1 MNSAL
6 PGAAAE
12 GPTTVSMVAMTY
24 EQVIDAAL
32 SAVEVSPGD
41 FAVVRRNG
49 RPFLALPA
57 GRVAAIHTLRLYQ
70 PQRRKARVGTSLT
83 QFLVL
88 AGLHRWLLPK
98 VRCHG
103 GVVALEPES
112 PRCLTGTAGVMLGSP
127 EHRVRRA
134 ILCYETTTGR
144 EVAKLAFGAEGQ
156 AAIDGEARVLHDLGS
171 STPGVPELLGAHHGE
186 AFSILRL
193 PWLRGRVLRPRDAAA
208 AITLLDQWIST
219 DAPQPADQFPEW
231 PAIEA
236 ALGHSEAGRRA
247 ADALRRHALR
257 PCVRHGDFARWNLL
271 RMGDGRLMALDW
283 EWGCPRGM
291 AGLDLVHFFAQDAR
305 LVQRLNPP
313 EVIRS
318 VEQSFRAPAC
328 RRHLDRAGWQGDTRS
343 AVTAGIAL
351 TVGARQQANEEVL
364 AALLAN
370 SVFVR
375 QSCA

>member
-83 QFLVL
+83 RFLVL

-98 VRCHG
+98 VRFHG
-103 GVVALEPES
+103 GVVTLEPEV
-112 PRCLTGTAGVMLGSP
+112 PRCLPGTAGVMLGSP

-134 ILCYETTTGR
+134 VLTYATATGR
-144 EVAKLAFGAEGQ
+144 EVAKLAFGVDGRAVIDAE
-156 AAIDGEARVLHDLGS
+156 AAVLRGLPPA
-171 STPGVPELLGAHHGE
+171 TPGAPELLGAHHGE
-186 AFSILRL
+186 EFSILRL
-193 PWLRGRVLRPRDAAA
+193 PWIRGRVVLPNDSAA
-208 AITLLDQWIST
+208 AIALLDQWVSGES
-219 DAPQPADQFPEW
+219 PQPIAQFPEW

-236 ALGHSEAGRRA
+236 ALAGSEAGRRA
-247 ADALRRHALR
+247 TAALLRHRLR
-257 PCVRHGDFARWNLL
+257 PAIRHGDFARWNLL
-271 RMGDGRLMALDW
+271 KQRGGRLMAIDW

-291 AGLDLVHFFAQDAR
+291 AGLDLAHYFAQDAR
-305 LVQRLNPP
+305 LVMRLSPP
-313 EVIRS
+313 DVVRW
-318 VEQSFRAPAC
+318 VEQSLHSPAC
-328 RRHLDRAGWQGDTRS
+328 RQHLEMAGWQDDPM
-343 AVTAGIAL
+343 AAMLAAIAF

-364 AALLAN
+364 AALL
-370 SVFVR
+370 R
-375 QSCA
+375 R